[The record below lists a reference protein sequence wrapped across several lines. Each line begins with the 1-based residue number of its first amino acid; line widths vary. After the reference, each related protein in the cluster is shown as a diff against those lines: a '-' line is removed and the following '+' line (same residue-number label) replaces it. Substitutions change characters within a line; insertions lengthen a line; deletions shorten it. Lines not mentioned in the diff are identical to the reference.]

1 MPAAVVEAVGRRRS
15 KRSPDPNTTLVVQ
28 KKMSPRQKRSSGPLW
43 IGYVNAQGL
52 PHYKWKAV
60 ARLID
65 DRVFDYLFVLK
76 T

>member
-1 MPAAVVEAVGRRRS
+1 M
-15 KRSPDPNTTLVVQ
+15 VQ
-28 KKMSPRQKRSSGPLW
+28 KKMSPRRKRSSGPLW

-65 DRVFDYLFVLK
+65 DGVFDYLFVLE